1 MECTSDTESETD
13 TVTNRPPSAFHDTNP
28 DSDVAMPCFEAVRG
42 VVESLSERGVPSTVK
57 VSGSFKLC
65 AFLSYSTTFS
75 LQDKSYFQEP
85 SKLLLHFLDR
95 VPQLLSTGHVPEV
108 IRTFSQLGAS
118 NPILSKSTLLTNHR
132 LLGTLSFLQRLLD
145 FRKYVRLAE
154 QVPGSKSLTIT
165 WIDVVLA
172 KLSILATPIAVGLAA
187 YDLEKEAEWIQLR
200 REDDSV
206 RAATQLPG
214 TYS

>member
-1 MECTSDTESETD
+1 M
-13 TVTNRPPSAFHDTNP
+13 
-28 DSDVAMPCFEAVRG
+28 
-42 VVESLSERGVPSTVK
+42 
-57 VSGSFKLC
+57 
-65 AFLSYSTTFS
+65 
-75 LQDKSYFQEP
+75 
-85 SKLLLHFLDR
+85 DR

-108 IRTFSQLGAS
+108 ISTFSQLGAS
-118 NPILSKSTLLTNHR
+118 NPISKSILLTNHR

-154 QVPGSKSLTIT
+154 QVPGSKSLVIT

-200 REDDSV
+200 REDDTV

-214 TYS
+214 IYS